1 MASKKAVFLRVLG
14 GYVLIHKDGL
24 ENRITNIN
32 KAMAAIESIETTPTS
47 SQG

>member
-14 GYVLIHKDGL
+14 GYVLIHKDAL
-24 ENRITNIN
+24 ENSITNIN
-32 KAMAAIESIETTPTS
+32 KAMAAIESIQMILTS